1 MGRGD
6 LRQTDSTVIHHISSC
21 RSRYRQN
28 CPDFTLH
35 KWPLRVQQDTRNPL
49 CRYYWKGMC
58 EHIREFI
65 SRCDHCQRKKLLKI
79 QKTRAQLKNVP
90 VPKKIFRQ
98 IAIDLMQLSEA
109 QRFTYVLGVQ
119 CFSTKWIEY
128 IPIPDKKATTIAKQL
143 YSVHQVWLS

>member
-1 MGRGD
+1 
-6 LRQTDSTVIHHISSC
+6 
-21 RSRYRQN
+21 
-28 CPDFTLH
+28 
-35 KWPLRVQQDTRNPL
+35 
-49 CRYYWKGMC
+49 MC

-90 VPKKIFRQ
+90 VPKKIFGQ

-109 QRFTYVLGVQ
+109 QGFMYVLGVQ
-119 CFSTKWIEY
+119 CFFTKWIEY

-143 YSVHQVWLS
+143 YIVFTRYGCPDVIVSD